1 MHFGRHES
9 ARVERN
15 DALAVDQ
22 RANAKFLV
30 DASASFGG
38 LGKLGGT
45 QLAQQR
51 THCRPLQ

>member
-1 MHFGRHES
+1 MKCKS
-9 ARVERN
+9 ERN
-15 DALAVDQ
+15 NTLAVDQ
-22 RANAKFLV
+22 RANAKFV
-30 DASASFGG
+30 NASASFGG